1 MLVRAFLSEALDAVT
16 LDAARAVLEHAVEGW
31 WQRQAA

>member
-1 MLVRAFLSEALDAVT
+1 VRAFLAEALDAVA
-16 LDAARAVLEHAVEGW
+16 DEAIRARLETAVEGW